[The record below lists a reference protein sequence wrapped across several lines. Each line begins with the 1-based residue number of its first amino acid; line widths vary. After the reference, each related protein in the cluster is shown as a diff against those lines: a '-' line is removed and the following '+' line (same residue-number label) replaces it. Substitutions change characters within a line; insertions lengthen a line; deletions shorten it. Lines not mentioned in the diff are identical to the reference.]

1 MTLISWVTF
10 NRVTPRFRRIKFMRK
25 SIGSPKPIGG
35 GNIRYNTIS
44 RKVYNRQGEEIDDEY
59 VTDNHAIMMDD
70 PFLERP
76 ET

>member
-1 MTLISWVTF
+1 
-10 NRVTPRFRRIKFMRK
+10 MRK

-35 GNIRYNTIS
+35 GNIRHNTIF
-44 RKVYNRQGEEIDDEY
+44 RKVYNGQDEEIDDEY

-76 ET
+76 EM